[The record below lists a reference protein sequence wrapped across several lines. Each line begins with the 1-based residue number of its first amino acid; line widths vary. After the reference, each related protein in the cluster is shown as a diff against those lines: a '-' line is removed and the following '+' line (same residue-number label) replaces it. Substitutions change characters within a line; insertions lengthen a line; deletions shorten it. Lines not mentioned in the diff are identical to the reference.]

1 MSKPPVTAR
10 PSRRFFTGS
19 LLLGVPALGAFG
31 YAAQTGRIDV
41 LTPLLPENG
50 DLPGIP
56 GVLHE
61 GKPVEGLSRSAFAGG
76 VTLLNV
82 WASWCPQCRIEHPEL
97 MKLAGRPGIRL
108 YGLAADDTEA
118 NAGGYLREYG
128 NPFSRVA
135 VERGRIYQKAL
146 KHRGIP
152 QTYVFRADGAFVDKV
167 TGELTPQNV
176 AARLEPALA
185 KAALPNA

>member
-61 GKPVEGLSRSAFAGG
+61 GQQVEGLQA
-76 VTLLNV
+76 VLL
-82 WASWCPQCRIEHPEL
+82 
-97 MKLAGRPGIRL
+97 RPGV
-108 YGLAADDTEA
+108 G
-118 NAGGYLREYG
+118 
-128 NPFSRVA
+128 
-135 VERGRIYQKAL
+135 RGRHAGF
-146 KHRGIP
+146 RIP
-152 QTYVFRADGAFVDKV
+152 LGT
-167 TGELTPQNV
+167 
-176 AARLEPALA
+176 
-185 KAALPNA
+185 